1 MASFSLL
8 RLFLLSLTHAAA
20 GLQPSDHLTFSTL
33 GGRVTLPCD
42 IHSHTPSCSSINW
55 SVSGEVKSDPRVVKA
70 GRVTAP
76 NNLRLR
82 LLKDCSLEISQLVL
96 DDARLYSCDNGAF
109 NSSVSLWILKV
120 NESSTA
126 VNNIELECFLST
138 SVGLGPC
145 NTKGVHIKWI
155 AEDGTPLKGGRFH
168 PQTLSHCFS
177 KLTFTKK
184 PTDHHRKWKCQL
196 FQNDT
201 LKATAS
207 YTTAVKDGVEEVFTA
222 AGESVSLSCSSTSS
236 LGVGGS
242 VAWAVGERL
251 LTDDNSPCKG
261 RCHVNTD
268 SSLVIS
274 KVSTLHAGE
283 YRCSESA
290 DRHKVLNKIWLYTLD
305 VTSERGPGGDHL
317 TLTCVLTCSKECKN
331 DFNLTWSEAGQAS
344 WQSGLLHENN
354 TLIKRIFV
362 PVLSTASGELTCTV
376 RREGAVVA
384 SKKWHTINPLQ
395 TPAWLA
401 LPLGLLICI
410 TAGGLWVYMKR
421 KHNKD
426 AGNDRS
432 NIGMTHVYDVI
443 DDENNEEQHQQG
455 RVTTTDSFY
464 DLLQAVN

>member
-1 MASFSLL
+1 M
-8 RLFLLSLTHAAA
+8 
-20 GLQPSDHLTFSTL
+20 
-33 GGRVTLPCD
+33 
-42 IHSHTPSCSSINW
+42 
-55 SVSGEVKSDPRVVKA
+55 
-70 GRVTAP
+70 
-76 NNLRLR
+76 
-82 LLKDCSLEISQLVL
+82 
-96 DDARLYSCDNGAF
+96 
-109 NSSVSLWILKV
+109 
-120 NESSTA
+120 
-126 VNNIELECFLST
+126 
-138 SVGLGPC
+138 
-145 NTKGVHIKWI
+145 
-155 AEDGTPLKGGRFH
+155 
-168 PQTLSHCFS
+168 
-177 KLTFTKK
+177 
-184 PTDHHRKWKCQL
+184 
-196 FQNDT
+196 
-201 LKATAS
+201 
-207 YTTAVKDGVEEVFTA
+207 FTA

-274 KVSTLHAGE
+274 KVSALHAGE

-305 VTSERGPGGDHL
+305 GECERVCQRQAIKPALITAPLQVRTSPLMFVPAVTSERGPGGDNL

-384 SKKWHTINPLQ
+384 SKKWHTVNRKYASCYWCLSPWIKPEHEHTCLWFRMTVVLMSTALQ
-395 TPAWLA
+395 TPAWFA

-426 AGNDRS
+426 AGKESGLNVGNVHFCKPR
-432 NIGMTHVYDVI
+432 IWRHFT
-443 DDENNEEQHQQG
+443 
-455 RVTTTDSFY
+455 F
-464 DLLQAVN
+464 